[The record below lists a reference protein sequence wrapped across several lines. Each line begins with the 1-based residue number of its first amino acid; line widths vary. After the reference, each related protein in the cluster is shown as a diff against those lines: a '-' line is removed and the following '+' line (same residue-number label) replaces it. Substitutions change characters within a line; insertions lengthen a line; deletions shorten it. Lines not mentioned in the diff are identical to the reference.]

1 MEHLKVKDNRS
12 LVRQKASSAILNIDN
27 QSLLRYKEER
37 SKINKLNNVHEENI
51 RLRNE
56 LDEIKS
62 LIQGLLTRW

>member
-62 LIQGLLTRW
+62 LIQGLLTR

>member
-62 LIQGLLTRW
+62 LIQGLLTK